1 MAGSRLSPN
10 TRKRVARLM
19 RVRGPDL
26 TTGPGRRLRCSGPQY
41 LSHVGSLRLA
51 PPTLNP
57 ASAPGRL
64 WLRLLR
70 LILFI
75 FLGFPRSCELVLG
88 RVDQRSWARRRT
100 GSDPSEQAHRRVLFD
115 GPRLLPDP
123 KPGSMDS
130 EGISVYACRCRSKS
144 GPCFVSRAADGR
156 TMLEPQLT
164 QIEIDIEELWLGQGA
179 SVMRLVGEIDMATV
193 DQFRQAFPAL
203 SKRHLRDVVI
213 DTTGVTFMDSTGLH
227 ALIEGKR
234 IIHEKGTNIV
244 LVASRPVR
252 RVLEIIFPQP
262 LFAARVN
269 TLEEALAVLSESA

>member
-1 MAGSRLSPN
+1 
-10 TRKRVARLM
+10 
-19 RVRGPDL
+19 
-26 TTGPGRRLRCSGPQY
+26 
-41 LSHVGSLRLA
+41 
-51 PPTLNP
+51 
-57 ASAPGRL
+57 
-64 WLRLLR
+64 
-70 LILFI
+70 
-75 FLGFPRSCELVLG
+75 
-88 RVDQRSWARRRT
+88 
-100 GSDPSEQAHRRVLFD
+100 
-115 GPRLLPDP
+115 
-123 KPGSMDS
+123 
-130 EGISVYACRCRSKS
+130 
-144 GPCFVSRAADGR
+144 
-156 TMLEPQLT
+156 MLEPQLT